1 MTNTFR
7 EHLQRAILETC
18 DLWDILSE
26 WWGDMTISDKPQW
39 IQILWLK
46 IRCDEKWGGQRVENQ
61 GALMWKHVFIMWLD
75 LDAKFVYINS
85 LFKRPDHEIF
95 CFIPVPLMTSAELFF
110 TKAGLPSQS
119 CKNRRRTYPI
129 WVQPYDMT
137 MHDRMTIVVKCWPLS
152 RFLLHLQLALYF
164 SSYFHS
170 LLSYTMFSKL
180 MLAQI
185 NLKQEW
191 LYWCNPGLWIKATFI
206 SAIAKNLS

>member
-1 MTNTFR
+1 MTKAKAKTKTKTVTKTNTYR
-7 EHLQRAILETC
+7 EHLKRAILETC
-18 DLWDILSE
+18 DLCDIWSE
-26 WWGDMTISDKPQW
+26 WWGNMTISDKPQW

-46 IRCDEKWGGQRVENQ
+46 
-61 GALMWKHVFIMWLD
+61 MFIMWFD

-85 LFKRPDHEIF
+85 LFKRPDDEIF

-110 TKAGLPSQS
+110 TEAGLPSQS

-137 MHDRMTIVVKCWPLS
+137 IHDRMTIVVKCWPLS
-152 RFLLHLQLALYF
+152 RFLLHPQLALYF

>member
-1 MTNTFR
+1 MCYGFR
-7 EHLQRAILETC
+7 ISSLIHLATL
-18 DLWDILSE
+18 
-26 WWGDMTISDKPQW
+26 TISIQNQKCLKNAKNACEDTHVPWRMENGRPCEPQW

-46 IRCDEKWGGQRVENQ
+46 
-61 GALMWKHVFIMWLD
+61 MFIMWLD

-85 LFKRPDHEIF
+85 LFKRPDDESF
-95 CFIPVPLMTSAELFF
+95 CFIPVSLMT
-110 TKAGLPSQS
+110 
-119 CKNRRRTYPI
+119 RTVLHKG
-129 WVQPYDMT
+129 WVAIAMT
-137 MHDRMTIVVKCWPLS
+137 WQMHDQMTIVVKCWPLS

-170 LLSYTMFSKL
+170 LSSYTMFSKQ